1 MFYFIPLSFSNGRTI
16 LPFMSQLEISTVV
29 FFGSIPEPEH
39 LWWMC
44 DCRHMPLVLTNGGVF
59 DSRSFLQSLL
69 DQYEMLNL
77 KLGHHFPLDRIY
89 VDLSSI
95 SFAKDHKAIVN
106 TIEDMSFLNNKH
118 NVLFIGANKDDIISE
133 FKFSLYSIVDDDGKV
148 NLATI

>member
-1 MFYFIPLSFSNGRTI
+1 
-16 LPFMSQLEISTVV
+16 
-29 FFGSIPEPEH
+29 
-39 LWWMC
+39 
-44 DCRHMPLVLTNGGVF
+44 
-59 DSRSFLQSLL
+59 
-69 DQYEMLNL
+69 MLNL
-77 KLGHHFPLDRIY
+77 KIGHHFPLDRIY